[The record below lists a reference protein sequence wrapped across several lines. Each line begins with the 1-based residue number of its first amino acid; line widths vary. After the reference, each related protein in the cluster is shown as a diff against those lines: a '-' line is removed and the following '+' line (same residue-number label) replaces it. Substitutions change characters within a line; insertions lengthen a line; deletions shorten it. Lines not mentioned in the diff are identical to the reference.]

1 MSESALALDSGAE
14 DTSPSEASSQEQA
27 TETSLELFEDATPTE
42 AQSDS
47 TGHSGNAQSD
57 FDPEKHDWLRGNADD
72 VPEQYQP
79 LLPLAKNMQ
88 AQFTRTQQDLAD
100 QRRAVEAQ
108 QSEWANR
115 VQTLVTPQQQQ
126 ADPVDAMRAN
136 LTEDEA
142 RGVDA
147 VEQIIQHRVGNAV
160 NDLNSQMQQLQAQLQ
175 QANQYVQGQ
184 QTAHIATQ
192 VGEARERYGSD
203 LDAYTDQ
210 IVATTKI
217 TNPSTGSPY
226 TVTEAYELHAGVTAQ
241 KAADLREND
250 TTARKSSKR
259 AVRGT
264 QGVDATES
272 SGPLSDSDVLSGLSK
287 LGFE

>member
-14 DTSPSEASSQEQA
+14 DTSPSEDSSQEQ
-27 TETSLELFEDATPTE
+27 SLELFTDDTSTE

-47 TGHSGNAQSD
+47 TGHSGSAQSD
-57 FDPEKHDWLRGNADD
+57 FDPEKHDWLRGDADN

-79 LLPLAKNMQ
+79 LVPLAKNMQ

-100 QRRAVEAQ
+100 QRRQIEAQ

-115 VQTLVTPQQQQ
+115 VQTLVSPQQQQ
-126 ADPVDAMRAN
+126 VDPVDAMRAN

-160 NDLNSQMQQLQAQLQ
+160 SDLNGRMHQLQAQLQ

-184 QTAHIATQ
+184 QTAYIATQ
-192 VGEARERYGSD
+192 VGEAREAYGSD

-226 TVTEAYELHAGVTAQ
+226 TVREAYELHAGITAQ
-241 KAADLREND
+241 KAANMRDND
-250 TTARKSSKR
+250 TSARRSSKR
-259 AVRGT
+259 AVRGS
-264 QGVDATES
+264 QGVDASEGN
-272 SGPLSDSDVLSGLSK
+272 GPLTDADVLSGLSK

>member
-14 DTSPSEASSQEQA
+14 DTSPSEDSSQEQ
-27 TETSLELFEDATPTE
+27 SLELFTDDTSTE

-47 TGHSGNAQSD
+47 TGHSGSAQSD
-57 FDPEKHDWLRGNADD
+57 FDPEKHDWLRGDADN

-79 LLPLAKNMQ
+79 LVPLAKNMQ

-100 QRRAVEAQ
+100 QRRQIEAQ

-115 VQTLVTPQQQQ
+115 VQTLVSPQQQQ
-126 ADPVDAMRAN
+126 VDPVDAMRAN

-250 TTARKSSKR
+250 TTARRSSKR

>member
-14 DTSPSEASSQEQA
+14 DTSPSEGSSSEESTESSLDFFTDDTPNEA
-27 TETSLELFEDATPTE
+27 PSETS
-42 AQSDS
+42 
-47 TGHSGNAQSD
+47 GHSDAQSD
-57 FDPEKHDWLRGNADD
+57 FDPERHDWLRGNADN

-79 LLPLAKNMQ
+79 LVPLAKNMQ
-88 AQFTRTQQDLAD
+88 AQFTRTQQDLAE
-100 QRRAVEAQ
+100 QRRQIEAQ
-108 QSEWANR
+108 QGEWANR

-126 ADPVDAMRAN
+126 QDPVDAMRAN
-136 LTEDEA
+136 LSEDEA

-147 VEQIIQHRVGNAV
+147 VEQIIQHRVGNVV
-160 NDLNSQMQQLQAQLQ
+160 NDLNSQVQQLQQQLAT
-175 QANQYVQGQ
+175 ANNYVQGQ

-192 VGEARERYGSD
+192 VGEAREAYGGD
-203 LDAYTDQ
+203 LDNYTDQ

-217 TNPSTGSPY
+217 SNPTTGNPY
-226 TVTEAYELHAGVTAQ
+226 TVREAYELHAGITAQ
-241 KAADLREND
+241 KATDLRNSD

-264 QGVDATES
+264 QGVDATEGN
-272 SGPLSDSDVLSGLSK
+272 GPLSDSDVLSGLSK